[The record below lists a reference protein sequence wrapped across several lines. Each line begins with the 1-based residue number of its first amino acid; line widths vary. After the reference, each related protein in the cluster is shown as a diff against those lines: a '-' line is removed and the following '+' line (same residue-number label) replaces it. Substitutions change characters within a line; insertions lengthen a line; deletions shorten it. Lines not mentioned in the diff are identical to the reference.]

1 MNPGGG
7 KHSHKLFMPGQRII
21 RTVIAVMVCM
31 IVYEI
36 RGRRGMPIFALIA
49 AVMCIQPYT
58 KNMRAIAKRRVFG
71 TLIGA
76 GWGVVTLLLE
86 QAIRG
91 IPDPDDILHYLI
103 ASVGCGVVIYF
114 TVWLHL
120 SEMAQFAGIVFLI
133 VVITQNTGQ
142 NVFIY
147 AYHRVIDTLIG
158 LIVGEIVNRIHFP
171 RIRNTDTLYAS
182 GVTNTI
188 FSQGH
193 KISGYSLIELN
204 RLIQDGCK
212 FTVETIET
220 PASVRELLRDVDFR
234 IPIIGMDGA
243 ILYDTKER
251 RYLETVMIQEET
263 ALELCKLL
271 KMQDVEYFMTTLE
284 QQVLIIRFGELK
296 NEAIRRLYNVKRTS
310 PYRNFAPRVED
321 YYYTG
326 NVLYYFIL
334 DDISKVESIE
344 AQIKEAS
351 WADTIRIR
359 TEERDVPEGYKC
371 IRIFP
376 AEASKERMLAKLQEM
391 IGATDTVTFGSDPG
405 KYDIFVENADK
416 DLMVKE
422 LKHRF
427 EKVSLKGWRNMLAW
441 H

>member
-1 MNPGGG
+1 M
-7 KHSHKLFMPGQRII
+7 SSATITLII
-21 RTVIAVMVCM
+21 I
-31 IVYEI
+31 
-36 RGRRGMPIFALIA
+36 G
-49 AVMCIQPYT
+49 VMCVMYIVDKFPV
-58 KNMRAIAKRRVFG
+58 AI
-71 TLIGA
+71 
-76 GWGVVTLLLE
+76 VTLAGMLAMVYANVLPFKD
-86 QAIRG
+86 A
-91 IPDPDDILHYLI
+91 
-103 ASVGCGVVIYF
+103 
-114 TVWLHL
+114 
-120 SEMAQFAGIVFLI
+120 FANFG
-133 VVITQNTGQ
+133 
-142 NVFIY
+142 
-147 AYHRVIDTLIG
+147 
-158 LIVGEIVNRIHFP
+158 
-171 RIRNTDTLYAS
+171 S
-182 GVTNTI
+182 
-188 FSQGH
+188 
-193 KISGYSLIELN
+193 
-204 RLIQDGCK
+204 
-212 FTVETIET
+212 T
-220 PASVRELLRDVDFR
+220 P
-234 IPIIGMDGA
+234 
-243 ILYDTKER
+243 
-251 RYLETVMIQEET
+251 
-263 ALELCKLL
+263 
-271 KMQDVEYFMTTLE
+271 
-284 QQVLIIRFGELK
+284 VLIIRFGELK

-344 AQIKEAS
+344 AQIKEAP